1 MNKIINF
8 ESLIN
13 FSSSLSS
20 VEDIYSTLNIT
31 LLSLMGKIGMLRGAV
46 YVNTD
51 QFGFELLI
59 NKSPVVLPL
68 IYKFSASEMRKLN
81 PEIENELT
89 ELGFEY
95 ILPVLDSDGI
105 DSVFL
110 LGRKIISDKVSR
122 DEIKYAQLTLSICST
137 SLDIMKNKRRLE
149 EERNTTEKKN
159 QLLSTLFELSKDFSV
174 LLTKSEIIKRL
185 SFYLMGQLA
194 VHRFSIIEYRSEQFN
209 VLANSFANQ
218 LTPASIESLKSIAE
232 TTVIDSN
239 CEIEYAEEFAN
250 VGIKIISPITI
261 SGKILGFCLTGS
273 KMSKA
278 KFTEDDIHY
287 VESLCF
293 AAGYALENE
302 RLFKAEL
309 VKQQMEAEMSTALE
323 IQKQLLPIGSLS
335 FANFDIFGKSIPS
348 RHVSGDYYDLIPLD
362 KHRKLVVVADV
373 SGKGI
378 PAGLIMANFQAALRV
393 LAELNLPLISL
404 AAKLN
409 KLILQNTTYDRYIT
423 AFFGIL
429 DSQSNQLEYLNAGH
443 NPPILIKANGDTIFL
458 NNTAPSIGMFE
469 EYPCDANGLIKLS
482 ANDVIVIYTDGINEA
497 KNSESIDYGLDNINN
512 FAFSADS
519 KTAQEICTD
528 ILGDVVLHASDT
540 PQYDDITLVV
550 IKIKI

>member
-13 FSSSLSS
+13 FSSALSKAD
-20 VEDIYSTLNIT
+20 DIYATLNIT

-46 YVNTD
+46 YVNTNH
-51 QFGFELLI
+51 FGFELLI

-68 IYKFSASEMRKLN
+68 ISDFSAMEMRKLE
-81 PEIENELT
+81 PET
-89 ELGFEY
+89 ESEFLDLGFEY
-95 ILPVLDSDGI
+95 VLPVIDSEGV

-122 DEIKYAQLTLSICST
+122 DEIKYAHLTLSICST
-137 SLDIMKNKRRLE
+137 TLDIIKNKRRLE
-149 EERNTTEKKN
+149 EERNVTEKKN

-174 LLTKSEIIKRL
+174 LLTKKEIIKRL

-194 VHRFSIIEYRSEQFN
+194 VHRFAIIDYHNDSLTI
-209 VLANSFANQ
+209 LANSFKND
-218 LTPASIESLKSIAE
+218 LTPESIDSLKGITE
-232 TTVIDSN
+232 TTIIDSKS
-239 CEIEYAEEFAN
+239 EIAFAEDFEKSGVN
-250 VGIKIISPITI
+250 IISPITI
-261 SGKILGFCLTGS
+261 IGNTLGFCLTGG
-273 KMSKA
+273 KLSKA

-302 RLFKAEL
+302 RLFKEEL

-323 IQKQLLPIGSLS
+323 IQRQLLPKGALS

-362 KHRKLVVVADV
+362 ENRKLVVVADV

-378 PAGLIMANFQAALRV
+378 PAGLIMANFQAGLRV
-393 LAELNLPLISL
+393 LAELNLPLCDL
-404 AAKLN
+404 AQKLN
-409 KLILQNTTYDRYIT
+409 LLILKNTSYDRYIT

-429 DSQSNQLEYLNAGH
+429 DSESNQIEFLNAGH
-443 NPPILIKANGDTIFL
+443 NPPILIKQNGETIFL
-458 NNTAPSIGMFE
+458 DNTAPSIGMFE
-469 EYPCDANGLIKLS
+469 EYPYDQNGLVRLD
-482 ANDVIVIYTDGINEA
+482 NDDVIVIYTDGINEA

-512 FAFSADS
+512 FVFSAFS
-519 KTAQEICTD
+519 KTAQDICTD
-528 ILGDVVLHASDT
+528 ILADVVLHSSDT

-550 IKIKI
+550 IKYIL